1 MNQSD
6 IFSSGAQRLQMTDSI
21 ELTVQSLLA
30 YGATHEYWGIAWSG
44 GMDNSATLILI
55 TYLLDTGKIVRPEV
69 ADGVLRRHGGG
80 GVRSVI
86 CTRSPPLLTFFAASC
101 EF

>member
-80 GVRSVI
+80 GG
-86 CTRSPPLLTFFAASC
+86 
-101 EF
+101 